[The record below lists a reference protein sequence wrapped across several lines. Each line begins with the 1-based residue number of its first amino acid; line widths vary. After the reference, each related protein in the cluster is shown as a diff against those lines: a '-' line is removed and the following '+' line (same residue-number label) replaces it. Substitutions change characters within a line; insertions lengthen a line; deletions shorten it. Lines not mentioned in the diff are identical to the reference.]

1 MLRRSTQNSGR
12 YRRFLARSGGLVLSL
27 RRGCAVPYRSHIIL
41 FRYRAY
47 TLEVVNVLHA
57 SRDFDAYFAEP
68 DDDDN

>member
-1 MLRRSTQNSGR
+1 
-12 YRRFLARSGGLVLSL
+12 L